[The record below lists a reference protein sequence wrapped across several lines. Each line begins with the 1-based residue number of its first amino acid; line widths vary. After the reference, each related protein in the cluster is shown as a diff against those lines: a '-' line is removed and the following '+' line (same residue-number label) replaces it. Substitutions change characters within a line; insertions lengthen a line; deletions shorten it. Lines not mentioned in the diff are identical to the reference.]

1 MAIILGQER
10 KLSDGSTRRGFARR
24 HFLQAFTI
32 VAILSLGAWQWFAQD
47 TEVASISAAP
57 RCSRISPIAPAFNK
71 SLDRIFH
78 DPAFKHDS
86 IKRLAGAIQ
95 IRTEIGDVHPAPAD
109 DSEYYAEFYKFHAYL
124 ETTFPLVY
132 EQLQVEVVDKLG
144 LVYTWAGSDAALKP
158 LLLAAHQDVVP
169 VNRDT
174 WEQWTHP
181 PFDGFYDE
189 ETDTLWGR
197 GAIDCKNLL
206 IGTLEAVELL
216 LKDGFKPTRSVLL
229 AFGFDEE
236 SSGKYGAGAIAQHL
250 EQRYGKNGIY
260 AIVDEGSG
268 VIPAS
273 DSLYFAAPVTGEKGY
288 ADFVITVH
296 GRGGHSSVPPEHT
309 NIGIAAKL
317 ISLLEDHPSELTF
330 SPKNP
335 VYGVL
340 TCYAE
345 HDNSLPE
352 IVRRAILNAPHDS
365 GAAAQMLE
373 FLATQHLYRD
383 LMRTSQAVD
392 IIHGG
397 VKANALPEEVSFLV
411 NYRIDVTSNVETV
424 LARNVRQIKAVAEKY
439 GYGVVIG
446 DEELSPKTE
455 LGYIALEVRSAFPP
469 APVSPTKGSDVWDLF
484 AGTIQDVYENRVFA
498 DRDVEFYVGEAL
510 FSGNTDTR
518 HYWNLT
524 ENIYRFMAVQQ
535 TKEVLSVIHSVNE
548 HLHFADHLS
557 TVGFLYEYIVNTSE
571 HT

>member
-1 MAIILGQER
+1 M
-10 KLSDGSTRRGFARR
+10 ST
-24 HFLQAFTI
+24 
-32 VAILSLGAWQWFAQD
+32 
-47 TEVASISAAP
+47 AP
-57 RCSRISPIAPAFNK
+57 LCGRINPIAPAFNK

-78 DPAFKHDS
+78 DPVFKRDS
-86 IKRLAGAIQ
+86 IKRLSGAIQ

-109 DSEYYAEFYKFHAYL
+109 DPEYYAEFYKFHAYL

-132 EQLQVEVVDKLG
+132 EHLQVEVVNKVG
-144 LVYTWAGSDAALKP
+144 LVYTWGGSDAALKP

-174 WEQWTHP
+174 WEQWNHP

-189 ETDTLWGR
+189 DTDTLWGR
-197 GAIDCKNLL
+197 GTIDCKNLL
-206 IGTLEAVELL
+206 IGTLEAVDLL
-216 LKDGFKPTRSVLL
+216 LRDGFKPTRTVLL

-236 SSGKYGAGAIAQHL
+236 STGKYGAGEIAQHL
-250 EQRYGKNGIY
+250 EERYGKNGIY
-260 AIVDEGSG
+260 AIVDEGNG
-268 VIPAS
+268 ILPAS

-317 ISLLEDHPSELTF
+317 ISLLEDNPSELTF
-330 SPKNP
+330 SASNP

-365 GAAAQMLE
+365 GAAAKLLE

-392 IIHGG
+392 IIRGG
-397 VKANALPEEVSFLV
+397 VKANALPEEVSFLI
-411 NYRIDVTSNVETV
+411 NHRIDVTSNVETV
-424 LARNVRQIKAVAEKY
+424 LARNVRQIQAVAEKY

-446 DEELSPKTE
+446 DEELAPKTE
-455 LGYIALEVRSAFPP
+455 LGYIALEVSNAFPP
-469 APVSPTKGSDVWDLF
+469 APVSPTHGSEVWDLF

-498 DRDVEFYVGEAL
+498 DRDVEFYVGQSL

-524 ENIYRFMAVQQ
+524 ENIYRFMAIQL
-535 TKEVLSVIHSVNE
+535 TGEVLSVIHSVNE
-548 HLHFADHLS
+548 HLNFTDHLS
-557 TVGFLYEYIVNTSE
+557 TVGFLYEYIVNTNE